1 MKPKFEYFLN
11 AVHYCIFLSQL
22 RLNAFFDKYVELP
35 FARMLEFFMSEKGK
49 RRFRLNQ
56 QRSKKELD
64 DFFCSKEAGF
74 CIGLAHHLFGFFVTC
89 YFVFIGFLLLGFLS
103 KQFGVENV
111 LGDGFVRMLILAI
124 PVTIGYIPVYKAV
137 FSNDVYLKFFNEF
150 EKKDEK
156 WHRKW
161 KRITAAFVTLS
172 IMMFLSGVFIT
183 FIMLIPVFG

>member
-22 RLNAFFDKYVELP
+22 RLNAFFDKYVGLP

>member
-74 CIGLAHHLFGFFVTC
+74 CIGLAHHLFGYFSSSYWLSFSFTFCGLYKFFTGE
-89 YFVFIGFLLLGFLS
+89 FAHGITTAILMGFP
-103 KQFGVENV
+103 
-111 LGDGFVRMLILAI
+111 IA
-124 PVTIGYIPVYKAV
+124 IGYIPIYKAV
-137 FSNDVYLKFFNEF
+137 YKDDRYLNFYKKY
-150 EKKDEK
+150 EKEDKV
-156 WHRKW
+156 WRRKW
-161 KRITAAFVTLS
+161 KWITVAYCVGGIIVAVLGFFTMAFLTGL
-172 IMMFLSGVFIT
+172 
-183 FIMLIPVFG
+183 

>member
-1 MKPKFEYFLN
+1 MKEKLEYFLN
-11 AVHYCIFLSQL
+11 AVHYCIYLEECWSQRIVNKFFKKLLSPIPKYL
-22 RLNAFFDKYVELP
+22 FTDSYREKYYKRLE
-35 FARMLEFFMSEKGK
+35 S
-49 RRFRLNQ
+49 Q
-56 QRSKKELD
+56 QKELD
-64 DFFCSKEAGF
+64 DYFFSKEAGQS
-74 CIGLAHHLFGFFVTC
+74 IGLAHHLFGFFVTC

-111 LGDGFVRMLILAI
+111 LGDGFVRMLIFAI

>member
-22 RLNAFFDKYVELP
+22 RLNAFFDKYVGLP

-74 CIGLAHHLFGFFVTC
+74 CIGLAHHFFGYFSTC
-89 YFVFIGFLLLGFLS
+89 YLGYFSFTFCGLYKYLTGEFSHGLLKVIIMGIPIAIGFVPFH
-103 KQFGVENV
+103 
-111 LGDGFVRMLILAI
+111 
-124 PVTIGYIPVYKAV
+124 KAV
-137 FSNDVYLKFFNEF
+137 FAGDRYLEFFREF
-150 EKKDEK
+150 EKRDEV
-156 WHRKW
+156 WRRKW
-161 KRITAAFVTLS
+161 KWITVAYCVGGIIVAVLGFFTMAYLTG
-172 IMMFLSGVFIT
+172 L
-183 FIMLIPVFG
+183 

>member
-1 MKPKFEYFLN
+1 MKEKFEYFLN

-22 RLNAFFDKYVELP
+22 RLNAFFDKYVGLP